1 MRFCFVRISGQRI
14 VDNMRRLHHGLGWA
28 LYAMLADRDAIE
40 LEVLICHKQWIW
52 LLVEYFRLMF
62 KSKPHFYLERLVVDR
77 HTVQVLFKNTAQR
90 LVLFFQ
96 AAFLSLKRKLV

>member
-14 VDNMRRLHHGLGWA
+14 VNNMRRLHHGLGWA

-52 LLVEYFRLMF
+52 LLVE
-62 KSKPHFYLERLVVDR
+62 
-77 HTVQVLFKNTAQR
+77 
-90 LVLFFQ
+90 
-96 AAFLSLKRKLV
+96 